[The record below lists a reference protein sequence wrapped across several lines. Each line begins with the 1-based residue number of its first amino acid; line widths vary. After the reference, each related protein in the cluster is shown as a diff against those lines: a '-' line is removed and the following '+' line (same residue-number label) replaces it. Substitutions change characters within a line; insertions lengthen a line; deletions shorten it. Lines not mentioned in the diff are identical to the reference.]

1 MSSLNFTIT
10 ATQAEFDDFANRLGY
25 QSFTI
30 DELDVPIPN
39 PESRY
44 VFLARVMKERVAQ
57 DFYTPFVTAIEQE
70 VDTSREVDKENMRE
84 AVRSRVVSNFVA

>member
-25 QSFTI
+25 QAFTV

-39 PESRY
+39 PETRNA
-44 VFLARVMKERVAQ
+44 FLQRILKEKVANT
-57 DFYTPFVTAIEQE
+57 FYTPFVTEIDSQISTARDSE
-70 VDTSREVDKENMRE
+70 KETMRTT
-84 AVRSRVVSNFVA
+84 VRDRVGVTFTV